1 MNYII
6 VQTTFAKKEVAEAL
20 ARQLVEQKLSACV
33 QIVGLVTSVYSWQ
46 NTTETAREYLCLIKT
61 KSQLFK
67 RLEKFIK
74 QNHPYQLPEIVAL
87 PISAA
92 SPEYLAWLDTN
103 LKQ

>member
-1 MNYII
+1 MTYVI

-33 QIVGLVTSVYSWQ
+33 QIIGPITSVYSWQ
-46 NTTETAREYLCLIKT
+46 NKTETAREYMCLINA

-67 RLEKFIK
+67 KVEELIK